1 MEVLNIFG
9 PPLRDIT
16 TSKNFYQQYQS
27 TKLYVE
33 SIEKQLEALQKELDT
48 LVIKS
53 GPANVRAIVYDS
65 MPGVAIKVPDMQVL
79 ERISALRIA
88 IDINKTNLKSWSE
101 TLEDLKRSI
110 IKKSKQL
117 DDVNLKVF
125 TAGWIEGK
133 TNHEIAHELGYSL
146 SRIWHAKV
154 EINKMLVSVA

>member
-79 ERISALRIA
+79 ERIGALRVA

-101 TLEDLKRSI
+101 TLDDLKRSI
-110 IKKSKQL
+110 IK
-117 DDVNLKVF
+117 
-125 TAGWIEGK
+125 
-133 TNHEIAHELGYSL
+133 
-146 SRIWHAKV
+146 V
-154 EINKMLVSVA
+154 EAAD

>member
-79 ERISALRIA
+79 ERIGALRVA

-101 TLEDLKRSI
+101 TLDDLKRSI

-117 DDVNLKVF
+117 DDLPLKVF
-125 TAGWIEGK
+125 VAGWIEGK
-133 TNHEIAHELGYSL
+133 SNPVIAHELGYS
-146 SRIWHAKV
+146 IQTIFNTKV
-154 EINKMLVSVA
+154 EINQLLRIS

>member
-1 MEVLNIFG
+1 MEVLNIYG
-9 PPLRDIT
+9 PPLNNVT
-16 TSKNFYQQYQS
+16 SSKNFYQQYQS

-33 SIEKQLEALQKELDT
+33 SIEKQLDALQKELDT

-101 TLEDLKRSI
+101 TLDDLKRSI

-117 DDVNLKVF
+117 DDLPLKVF
-125 TAGWIEGK
+125 VAGWIEGK
-133 TNHEIAHELGYSL
+133 TNPEIAHELGYSVG
-146 SRIWHAKV
+146 RIWNVKV
-154 EINKMLVSVA
+154 EINQLLRVS

>member
-79 ERISALRIA
+79 ERIGALRVA

-101 TLEDLKRSI
+101 TLDDLKRSI

-117 DDVNLKVF
+117 DDLPCQAFNSVF
-125 TAGWIEGK
+125 VRYDFFK
-133 TNHEIAHELGYSL
+133 
-146 SRIWHAKV
+146 
-154 EINKMLVSVA
+154 

>member
-9 PPLRDIT
+9 PPLRDII

-79 ERISALRIA
+79 ERISALRVA

-101 TLEDLKRSI
+101 TLDDLKRSI

-117 DDVNLKVF
+117 DDLPLKVF
-125 TAGWIEGK
+125 VAGWIEGK
-133 TNHEIAHELGYSL
+133 TNSEIAHELGYSVG
-146 SRIWHAKV
+146 RIWNVKV
-154 EINKMLVSVA
+154 EINQLLRIS